1 MQIQRLL
8 CLLNSNALR
17 SIDVDY
23 DNIAIDNTGF
33 ADLTSKMPQTGT
45 VCMAT
50 IKYYGSIVPI
60 NAINVY
66 ATSNA
71 SYVFG
76 EPNTTINKLIVRYWY
91 TK

>member
-1 MQIQRLL
+1 MHGLNFQIQ
-8 CLLNSNALR
+8 NSNALR

-23 DNIAIDNTGF
+23 DDITIDHTGF
-33 ADLTSKMPQTGT
+33 ADLASKMPQTGT

-50 IKYYGSIVPI
+50 IKYYGNISPI

-76 EPNTTINKLIVRYWY
+76 EPNTTISILIVRYWY

>member
-1 MQIQRLL
+1 
-8 CLLNSNALR
+8 
-17 SIDVDY
+17 
-23 DNIAIDNTGF
+23 
-33 ADLTSKMPQTGT
+33 
-45 VCMAT
+45 MAT